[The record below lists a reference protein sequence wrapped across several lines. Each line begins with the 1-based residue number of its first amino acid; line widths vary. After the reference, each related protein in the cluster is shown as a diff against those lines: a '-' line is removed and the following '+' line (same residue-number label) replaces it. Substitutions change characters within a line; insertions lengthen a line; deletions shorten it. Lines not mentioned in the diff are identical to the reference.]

1 MLHEGRRDLTKR
13 RMNPNTE
20 RPKFWNFCLLICSQV
35 SRKAFKYVSDLV
47 LKTMWWLG
55 VYDENKN
62 NDHQHLLD
70 FCCCLAIVTVFYM
83 F

>member
-20 RPKFWNFCLLICSQV
+20 RPKICSQV

-47 LKTMWWLG
+47 LRTIWWLG
-55 VYDENKN
+55 YHKAAIHDENN
-62 NDHQHLLD
+62 NDQEHLLY
-70 FCCCLAIVTVFYM
+70 FCCYLAVVTVFYM

>member
-1 MLHEGRRDLTKR
+1 MKR

-20 RPKFWNFCLLICSQV
+20 RPKICSQV

-47 LKTMWWLG
+47 LRTIWWLG
-55 VYDENKN
+55 YHKAAIHDENKN
-62 NDHQHLLD
+62 NDQEHLLY
-70 FCCCLAIVTVFYM
+70 FCYYLAVVTVFYM